1 MRPTRHQQSATRW
14 LLSGRVAVAA
24 LAVAGVSATA
34 GSISGAGALSAH
46 SASKVVISTG
56 VSSKYGTILVSGHS
70 LYTLKPIGSG
80 CTSAKCLKFWPQVLL
95 PKGVKKAVAGA
106 GVNASKLGTIKT
118 AAGLQVTYGGKALY
132 WFSKDTRNGQVS
144 GNVKD
149 TWGSWSVVVTKA
161 KSGGGGTTTTSPGG
175 GGIGF

>member
-1 MRPTRHQQSATRW
+1 MSSTRHQNFATRRRRRWPIAVATLAAGLSATT
-14 LLSGRVAVAA
+14 LPLG
-24 LAVAGVSATA
+24 TA
-34 GSISGAGALSAH
+34 GASSAH
-46 SASKVVISTG
+46 SASSVVISTS
-56 VSSKYGTILVSGHS
+56 VNSTYGTILVSGHT

-106 GVNASKLGTIKT
+106 GVNAAKLGTIKV

-132 WFSKDTRNGQVS
+132 WFSKDTRNGQVT

-149 TWGSWSVVVTKA
+149 PWGWWSVVVTKA
-161 KSGGGGTTTTSPGG
+161 KKGGGGTTTTSPGG